1 MLGPLDLEEEVGG
14 GQAGGVLAKR
24 EAALER

>member
-14 GQAGGVLAKR
+14 GQAGGVLAR
-24 EAALER
+24 IDAALER